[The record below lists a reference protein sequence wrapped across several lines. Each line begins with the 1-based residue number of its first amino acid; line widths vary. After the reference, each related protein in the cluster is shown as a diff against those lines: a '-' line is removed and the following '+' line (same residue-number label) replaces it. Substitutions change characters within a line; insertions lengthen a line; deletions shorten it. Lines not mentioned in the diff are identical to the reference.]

1 MNYDNLS
8 NEQKQELKDTLNNYA
23 SKVGGTNAFLT
34 LIENIK
40 NTKPNAL
47 LNKQATF
54 KSNDVIITWQ
64 KSIFKDT
71 LTTVFNAIKQEDRH
85 GDILK
90 GLNPKEYKNTMTM
103 MKILKPITIDV
114 QAKDESCEGL
124 NFTLLDTSV
133 PKNTKISFIFKILFF
148 YNVSIIKKAMN
159 YKAD

>member
-8 NEQKQELKDTLNNYA
+8 NEQKQELKEQLVSYA
-23 SKVGGTNAFLT
+23 DKIGGTNQLLT

-54 KSNDVIITWQ
+54 KSDTIVITWQ

-71 LTTVFNAIKQEDRH
+71 LTTTFNAIKQEDRH

-90 GLNPKEYKNTMTM
+90 GLNPKDYKSTMTM
-103 MKILKPITIDV
+103 MKILKPITIKIEP
-114 QAKDESCEGL
+114 KDDKLEGFE
-124 NFTLLDTSV
+124 FTILDTSIA
-133 PKNTKISFIFKILFF
+133 KNTKISFIFKVLFF
-148 YNVSIIKKAMN
+148 YNVSIIKKAITFEV
-159 YKAD
+159 K